1 MLANYSVIAAAVF
14 LAVAGTTGAVLVYSS
29 AGSDSYVSDIGGVPE
44 DEVLA
49 MDFKPLVVPAM
60 TDGRVYAYLRIDFLL
75 KLTSESQRAV
85 VARQAPRLH
94 ALLAKDF
101 YGDPIRWLREQNGV
115 DYVRVHDRVLLR
127 AHNFLGDEVVDDVKI
142 SQIWLA
148 HK

>member
-1 MLANYSVIAAAVF
+1 MLGNYSVIAAAIF
-14 LAVAGTTGAVLVYSS
+14 LAVAGTTSAVLVYSS

-44 DEVLA
+44 DEALA
-49 MDFKPLVVPAM
+49 MDFKPLVVPAT
-60 TDGRVYAYLRIDFLL
+60 TDGRVYAYIRIDFLL

-85 VARQAPRLH
+85 VAQQAPRLH

-101 YGDPIRWLREQNGV
+101 YGNPIRWLREQNGV

-127 AHNFLGDEVVDDVKI
+127 AHNFFGDEVVKDVKI